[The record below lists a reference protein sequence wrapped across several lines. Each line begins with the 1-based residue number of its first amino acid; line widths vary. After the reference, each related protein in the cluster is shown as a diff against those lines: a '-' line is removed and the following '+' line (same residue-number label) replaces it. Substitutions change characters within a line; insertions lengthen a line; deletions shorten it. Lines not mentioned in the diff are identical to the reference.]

1 MKGGLVLIGLI
12 VAVIGAIIMTGIS
25 VPYISNFL
33 LQALKFSPVSS
44 FILSIILV
52 IAGIVIFII
61 GAASSKMGRYYKYY

>member
-1 MKGGLVLIGLI
+1 
-12 VAVIGAIIMTGIS
+12 MTGIS

-44 FILSIILV
+44 FILSIILI